1 MSIFLLYVLTQA
13 NEKYKG
19 DALLQKSYTVDF
31 LTKKKKQNDGEI
43 PQYYVEG
50 NHEAI
55 IAPAVFEAV
64 QRELE
69 RRGKGLNRHSGV
81 HLFSGK
87 IKCGQCGS
95 WYGSKVW
102 HSTDKYRQVIWQCNH
117 KFDNDERCSTPHF
130 TDDEIKAYFVSAVN
144 KLLPEKDR
152 IIKAFDTI
160 KSTVLDTSDLDA
172 EKKALEQEM
181 VVISEMMQQSIYEN
195 ARVALD
201 QTEYQKRYDGL
212 TERFGKAKARL
223 EEVTAVISDK
233 ANRQAT
239 IEDFLKELQAMDGMV
254 TEFDPMLWVS
264 LVDFV
269 TVYSKD
275 DVQVTFK
282 DGTEIQA

>member
-1 MSIFLLYVLTQA
+1 
-13 NEKYKG
+13 
-19 DALLQKSYTVDF
+19 
-31 LTKKKKQNDGEI
+31 
-43 PQYYVEG
+43 
-50 NHEAI
+50 
-55 IAPAVFEAV
+55 
-64 QRELE
+64 
-69 RRGKGLNRHSGV
+69 
-81 HLFSGK
+81 
-87 IKCGQCGS
+87 
-95 WYGSKVW
+95 
-102 HSTDKYRQVIWQCNH
+102 
-117 KFDNDERCSTPHF
+117 
-130 TDDEIKAYFVSAVN
+130 
-144 KLLPEKDR
+144 
-152 IIKAFDTI
+152 
-160 KSTVLDTSDLDA
+160 
-172 EKKALEQEM
+172 M
-181 VVISEMMQQSIYEN
+181 VVFSEMMQQSIYEN